1 MNNFDRNQRQIL
13 ENYGKLSTSFMIK
26 ILEVFNRLIDF
37 FNKNKKMI
45 YIAIL
50 LLILVKISSY
60 FIMKEPKGVYEITT
74 NNGVIYNT
82 NSIEV
87 KDGCVYFSRMNNG
100 GEIIICGGFTVVKP
114 SE

>member
-1 MNNFDRNQRQIL
+1 MINLDKNQKQIL
-13 ENYGKLSTSFMIK
+13 ENYEKLTTSFMFK
-26 ILEVFNRLIDF
+26 IFEVFNRLINF
-37 FNKNKKMI
+37 FNKNKKMV
-45 YIAIL
+45 YIVIF
-50 LLILVKISSY
+50 LLIIFKISSY

-87 KDGCVYFSRMNNG
+87 RDGCIYFSRTNND
-100 GEIIICGGFTVVKP
+100 GEIIICGGFTVVKQ

>member
-1 MNNFDRNQRQIL
+1 MNLDRNQKQIL
-13 ENYGKLSTSFMIK
+13 ENYEKLTTTFMFK
-26 ILEVFNRLIDF
+26 IIEVFNRLIPF

-45 YIAIL
+45 YIVIF
-50 LLILVKISSY
+50 LLILFKISSY

-74 NNGVIYNT
+74 NNGIIYNT
-82 NSIEV
+82 NSIEM
-87 KDGCVYFSRMNNG
+87 KDGCIYFSKMNNG